1 MNPLFGTLILFAGIF
16 LLFFGVPIS
25 GLFLMSMLGSA
36 STKPIIKPMSI
47 TPIASPMP
55 DFLGDPITIQKISHK
70 GHYVWV
76 DASPVTTSD

>member
-1 MNPLFGTLILFAGIF
+1 MNPLIGTLMLFAGIL

-25 GLFLMSMLGSA
+25 GLFLMSMLGPA
-36 STKPIIKPMSI
+36 STVSISNPMPI

-55 DFLGDPITIQKISHK
+55 DFLGDPITIQKVSHK

-76 DASPVTTSD
+76 DASPFPTSD

>member
-25 GLFLMSMLGSA
+25 GLFLMSMLGPA
-36 STKPIIKPMSI
+36 STEPISKPMSI
-47 TPIASPMP
+47 TPIESPMP

-76 DASPVTTSD
+76 DASSVTASD